1 MMDDTPSDPDG
12 RIRIEPTFG
21 SAPGGSAPSGSTP
34 GPAANDERE
43 APERQAPERGA
54 SEAEARQ
61 VPDLSGRVAE
71 LEAEIGKFKD
81 QALRAMAEAENTR
94 RRAQREI
101 DENNKYAISSIAR
114 DILPVADNLR
124 RALDGITA
132 EARQA
137 DDKLDKFATGVE
149 LTEREFLSTLEK
161 HHIKRIDALGKPFD
175 HNLHQAVMQV
185 DVPDKPAGTVVQVLQ
200 SGYTIHDRLLR
211 PAMVA
216 VAKGDATGA
225 GARVNTSA

>member
-1 MMDDTPSDPDG
+1 MMDDTPNDPDG
-12 RIRIEPTFG
+12 RIEPTFG
-21 SAPGGSAPSGSTP
+21 SASGGGGDEERRTTANDS
-34 GPAANDERE
+34 GPA
-43 APERQAPERGA
+43 PELLP
-54 SEAEARQ
+54 
-61 VPDLSGRVAE
+61 RVAE
-71 LEAEIGKFKD
+71 LEAEVAKLKD
-81 QALRAMAEAENTR
+81 QALRALAEAENTR

-101 DENNKYAISSIAR
+101 DENNKYAVSNIAR
-114 DILPVADNLR
+114 DILQVADNLR
-124 RALDGITA
+124 RALDGISE

-149 LTEREFLSTLEK
+149 LTERDFLATLER
-161 HHIKRIDALGKPFD
+161 HHIKRIEALGKPFD

-216 VAKGDATGA
+216 VAKGEATST